1 MLGSVRSPSAW
12 RWRRLARV
20 CVGVA
25 AACLVASTV
34 PAGAGAAVVPAAAPA
49 ASTATPYSTAMNYTI
64 RFYPRFITYVQQN
77 LSESNYLQGPD
88 GMGPLYGAVVAIND
102 DTIYGSFFLNLLDG
116 PQIFTIPRTDVTY
129 SLLVLDPFGTVVPTT
144 IANQTP
150 GTYALVPSG
159 WQGTLP
165 RQVTKV
171 VEVPL
176 PFTIWNIRAD
186 KYSAGKNMIQQA
198 TDFRDSLRIA
208 SVPAYEKDSST
219 GATHVFPV
227 IHYYPRSKA
236 IADQAVLSYTT
247 AFFRITQAALRSP
260 TTVLTASDR
269 QLAQA
274 FNRDLAAANTA
285 GRHGNPRP
293 LNRMI
298 QAARAA
304 HAAIIARWLTHTD
317 ANRWIHFDNAGQWG
331 TAYLDRAAF
340 NEFIQFGNN
349 AEAAGY
355 YDAFTDAR
363 GGPLN
368 GATHTYRLTFSSAE
382 IPQAKRFWSLT
393 AYIPPGITLVPNPAR
408 KYLVASYTPHL
419 RTSRTGSITIY
430 IQPTPPANPAL
441 RANWLPIPRGSFSLL
456 LRVYG
461 PTGNT
466 APGTTYIPPKLIADP
481 ES

>member
-1 MLGSVRSPSAW
+1 MLGQRSARLRVRW
-12 RWRRLARV
+12 QGIVRWCLCLLAA
-20 CVGVA
+20 VGV
-25 AACLVASTV
+25 L
-34 PAGAGAAVVPAAAPA
+34 AAVAPGPAVAGPQPAATSEA
-49 ASTATPYSTAMNYTI
+49 AYSTTVNYTI

-77 LSESNYLQGPD
+77 LSQPNYLQGPD

-116 PQIFTIPRTDVTY
+116 PQIFTIPRTNATY
-129 SLLVLDPFGTVVPTT
+129 SLLVLDPFGTVVPTS
-144 IANQTP
+144 IQAHTP
-150 GTYALVPSG
+150 GTYALVPAG
-159 WQGTLP
+159 WHGTLP
-165 RQVTKV
+165 RRVTQV

-186 KYSAGKNMIQQA
+186 KYSSGKNMIRQA
-198 TDFRDSLRIA
+198 THFRDSLRIA
-208 SVPAYEKDSST
+208 SVPAYQQDPRA
-219 GATHVFPV
+219 GATHVFPL
-227 IHYYPRSKA
+227 IHYYPRSKT
-236 IADQAVLSYTT
+236 IADQAVLSHTT
-247 AFFRITQAALRSP
+247 VFFRVVQAAVASP

-269 QLAQA
+269 QLSQA

-285 GRHGNPRP
+285 ARHGNPGP

-304 HAAIIARWLTHTD
+304 HAQIIARWMTHTD

-340 NEFIQFGNN
+340 NEFIQYGNN

-355 YDAFTDAR
+355 YDAFTDAS
-363 GGPLN
+363 GVPLT
-368 GATHTYRLTFSSAE
+368 GATHTYRLTFTKAQ

-408 KYLVASYTPHL
+408 KYVVASYTPHL
-419 RTSRTGSITIY
+419 QTSRDGSITINL
-430 IQPTPPANPAL
+430 QPTPPANPAL

-461 PTGNT
+461 PEGNT
-466 APGTTYIPPKLIADP
+466 APGTTYTPPKITTIG
-481 ES
+481 